1 MVVVH
6 NFSYGLLT
14 PVLAYAMSC
23 LGCFLGLRC
32 TTRAREVRGPAR
44 IRWLLLAA
52 VTIGVAGIWGMH
64 FIAMLGFTIP
74 GQTIRYN
81 VPVTILSMV
90 IAVVVVSI
98 GLLIVGLGGDRLRP
112 LLTGGLIIGLGVSAM
127 HYIGM
132 AAMRMPD
139 TMRYNNG
146 LVLLSVTIGV
156 VTGTVALWA
165 ALRLDTVWSAFAACL
180 IMGVAVSGMHYTG
193 IAAMHVYPAAA
204 DGGMTAVQAGASAS
218 SFLVPLIIGISILTM
233 VMTAA
238 ISLSPA
244 GAELRRESNLVE
256 HLTNAFSKR
265 GGLKWSA
272 SLIAVAGAAA
282 LVAIGVSTWRSDVAL
297 SRAGVALDDRAD
309 AASTATLTAA
319 FWHERQ
325 AISIYIAAPGPAAL
339 HAVITQHDEFQR
351 LAAQPGRTRQGAEA
365 GSWAR
370 AVAAKAHYLSVFR
383 QVSGAAGTTAAGE
396 RVAAGQLEAA
406 ASRVVPPLGAL
417 GRLVTLRAAA
427 AQASAAA
434 AAGQAR
440 WIGIA
445 TVLFIIAVGNLLGSF
460 VLRLLG
466 RAFRRARQLMSVL
479 ARLGDRDRLLAQ
491 LRSTSTILGGVA
503 GELRSAAQKAASV
516 GSQQSS
522 AVAET
527 SATIE
532 ELAVTAG
539 AIAENVRAV
548 AEVAH
553 RAGNTMRDMQ
563 EKVEAIAERALSL
576 GERAQKIDEILQMI
590 NDIAGQ
596 TNLLALNAA
605 IEAARAGDAGKGFAV
620 VAAEVRKLAERSV
633 QSTESISVII
643 TGVQDETNA
652 TIMATEQGTRQAR
665 EVGELMVSTA
675 MMLEDSIQATLQQ
688 KSAADQLD
696 GAIQQIRDGA
706 DELTAEQT
714 RWHDTAAR
722 LDTLISELDGALRA
736 DRGAR
741 PQPGLVATEA
751 APALLAP
758 QFNG

>member
-1 MVVVH
+1 VVVVH

-32 TTRAREVRGPAR
+32 TSRAREVQGRAR
-44 IRWLLLAA
+44 IRWLILAA

-64 FIAMLGFTIP
+64 FIAMLGFTVP

-81 VPVTILSMV
+81 VTVTILSMV
-90 IAVVVVSI
+90 IAVVVVSV
-98 GLLIVGLGGDRLRP
+98 GLLIVGLGGDRLGP
-112 LLTGGLIIGLGVSAM
+112 LLTGGLIVGLGVSAM

-132 AAMRMPD
+132 MAMRMPD
-139 TMRYNNG
+139 TMHYNNW
-146 LVLLSVTIGV
+146 LVLLSVIIGV

-180 IMGVAVSGMHYTG
+180 IMGVAISGMHYTG
-193 IAAMHVYPAAA
+193 IAAMHLDPAAA
-204 DGGMTAVQAGASAS
+204 GSGMTAVPRGASAS

-238 ISLSPA
+238 LSLSPTEV
-244 GAELRRESNLVE
+244 ELRRESNLIE
-256 HLTNAFSKR
+256 HLNTAFSKR
-265 GGLKWSA
+265 GGLKRSA
-272 SLIAVAGAAA
+272 SLIAMVGAAGLA
-282 LVAIGVSTWRSDVAL
+282 AIGVSTWRSDVAL
-297 SRAGVALDDRAD
+297 SRAQVALADRAD

-325 AISIYIAAPGPAAL
+325 AISIYIVAPGPAAL
-339 HAVITQHDEFQR
+339 RTVITQHDEFLRQ
-351 LAAQPGRTRQGAEA
+351 AARPGQARQGAGA
-365 GSWAR
+365 QSRAR
-370 AVAAKAHYLSVFR
+370 AVAANAHYFSVFR

-396 RVAAGQLEAA
+396 RGAAGQLEAA
-406 ASRVVPPLGAL
+406 AARVVPPLDTL

-427 AQASAAA
+427 AQAGAAA
-434 AAGQAR
+434 AAGRAR
-440 WIGIA
+440 WLGIA
-445 TVLFIIAVGNLLGSF
+445 TFLFIIAVGNLLGSF
-460 VLRLLG
+460 VFRMLG
-466 RAFRRARQLMSVL
+466 RAARRTRELMSVL

-491 LRSTSTILGGVA
+491 LRSTSTVLGGVA

-532 ELAVTAG
+532 ELAATAG
-539 AIAENVRAV
+539 VIAENVRAV

-553 RAGNTMRDMQ
+553 RAGDTMRDMQ
-563 EKVEAIAERALSL
+563 QKVEAIAERALSL

-675 MMLEDSIQATLQQ
+675 MMLEDSIHATRQQ
-688 KSAADQLD
+688 KAAADQVD

-706 DELTAEQT
+706 DQLAAEQT
-714 RWHDTAAR
+714 RWHDTAER
-722 LDTLISELDGALRA
+722 LDTLVSELDGALRA

-741 PQPGLVATEA
+741 PQPGLVAKEA
-751 APALLAP
+751 ARGLLVR
-758 QFNG
+758 QLSG